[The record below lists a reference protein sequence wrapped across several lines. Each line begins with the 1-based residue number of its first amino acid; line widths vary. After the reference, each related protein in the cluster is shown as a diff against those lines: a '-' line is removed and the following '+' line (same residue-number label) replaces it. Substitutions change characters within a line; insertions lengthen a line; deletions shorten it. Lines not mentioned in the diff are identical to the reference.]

1 MADRRKRTNGTAN
14 SLQKTPLEVGQPD
27 TKISRMRMRAAWMY
41 YIEQMTQ
48 NEIAEILG
56 VGRVTIVRMLAEAR
70 ARNEVKIG
78 IQGYLSDLVALER
91 HVERQFGLDK
101 VIIAPLSHPD
111 NDPIPAIA
119 AATGDYLSSVV
130 SNGMRVGVGWGRTL
144 LNTLA
149 YLEARALENFTV
161 ISLLGGIS
169 QPRRFNPAEFA
180 WQFAQLFQGDG
191 YLIPAPAMVDSIETK
206 TALIE
211 RCGLKS
217 VFEMAED
224 LDLVLLSVGAIE
236 TASSTPY
243 HIGFLNEGHQASLAE
258 RGAVGDL
265 LFHFYNKQGRL
276 VDHPIHDLV
285 MSVGIETVQRVPARV
300 LTSGGKEKIR
310 ALYGAMALVR
320 PTVFITDEE
329 SARRLLILAE
339 QEKG

>member
-1 MADRRKRTNGTAN
+1 
-14 SLQKTPLEVGQPD
+14 
-27 TKISRMRMRAAWMY
+27 
-41 YIEQMTQ
+41 
-48 NEIAEILG
+48 
-56 VGRVTIVRMLAEAR
+56 
-70 ARNEVKIG
+70 
-78 IQGYLSDLVALER
+78 
-91 HVERQFGLDK
+91 
-101 VIIAPLSHPD
+101 
-111 NDPIPAIA
+111 
-119 AATGDYLSSVV
+119 
-130 SNGMRVGVGWGRTL
+130 MRVGVGWGRTL
-144 LNTLA
+144 LNTLS

-265 LFHFYNKQGRL
+265 LFHFYDKQGRL

-285 MSVGIETVQRVPARV
+285 MSVGIDTVQRVPARV

-310 ALYGAMALVR
+310 ALYGAMTLVR

-329 SARRLLILAE
+329 SARRLLVLAE
-339 QEKG
+339 QEKEKG